1 MVISNQ
7 TLICMECSSPFIFIV
22 GEEMFFASKP
32 RRCPEC
38 RGFGGSPREMYPA
51 VCAECGKAAIL
62 PFRLRSDRRA
72 CCSECFFNGVKSSN
86 DVAIVIG

>member
-1 MVISNQ
+1 MVISDKN
-7 TLICMECSSPFIFIV
+7 LICVECSSPFTFIV
-22 GEEMFFASKP
+22 GDEMFFASKL

-51 VCAECGKAAIL
+51 VCDECGKAAIL

-72 CCSECFFNGVKSSN
+72 YCSVCFFNGVRAGSY
-86 DVAIVIG
+86 VATLNG

>member
-1 MVISNQ
+1 MVISDK
-7 TLICMECSSPFIFIV
+7 TLICLECGSPFSFIV

-51 VCAECGKAAIL
+51 VCDECGTTAIL

-72 CCSECFFNGVKSSN
+72 YCSDCFFNGVRSGSY
-86 DVAIVIG
+86 VATVNG

>member
-1 MVISNQ
+1 MVISDK
-7 TLICMECSSPFIFIV
+7 THICVECSSPFTFIV
-22 GEEMFFASKP
+22 GDEMFFASKL

-51 VCAECGKAAIL
+51 VCDECGKAAIL

-72 CCSECFFNGVKSSN
+72 YCSVCFFNGVRAGSY
-86 DVAIVIG
+86 VATLNG